1 MPGQKQEKHRFLWLS
16 RLKFKYRL
24 VILNDE
30 TFEEKLSFRLSRLNL
45 FVSVGSASILLFF
58 VFSYIIAF
66 TPLREYIPGYASVS
80 AKRDVYQLQRQAD
93 SIESALKDKD
103 LYIYNIKNIISG
115 KEIVDKIPEKGTA
128 TTPVYKDIQL
138 KSSKADSMLRAEVEN
153 KDQYSLSTPGGEELP
168 AAPRTGIS
176 NFFFFT
182 PLKGLVTNSFSPTSN
197 HLGIDIVAKPN
208 EPIKATL
215 DGTVIFSDWTLE
227 TGYTIGI
234 QHQQNLI
241 SIYKHNASLLKK
253 PGTYVKAGEPIA
265 IIGNSGELSSGPHLH
280 FELWY
285 NGSPVNPKD
294 YMAF

>member
-1 MPGQKQEKHRFLWLS
+1 MPGQKADKVWLRWLS

-30 TFEEKLSFRLSRLNL
+30 TFEEKLSFRLSRLNV
-45 FVSVGSASILLFF
+45 FVSAASASVVLFIM
-58 VFSYIIAF
+58 FSYIIAF

-80 AKRDVYQLQRQAD
+80 AKRDIYQLQRQAD
-93 SIESALKDKD
+93 SLEEAMKDKD
-103 LYIYNIKNIISG
+103 LYIVNIKNIIEG
-115 KEIVDKIPEKGTA
+115 KEIVEKLPEVPA
-128 TTPVYKDIQL
+128 SNPVYKDIQM
-138 KSSKADSMLRAEVEN
+138 KTSKEDSLLRAEVER
-153 KDQYSLSTPGGEELP
+153 KDNYSLQGDESTPVGSGPKPGL
-168 AAPRTGIS
+168 S
-176 NFFFFT
+176 HFLFFT
-182 PLKGLVTNSFSPTSN
+182 PVRGLVINSFSAATR
-197 HLGIDIVAKPN
+197 HWGVDIVAKPN
-208 EPIKATL
+208 EAIKATL
-215 DGTVIFSDWTLE
+215 DGMVIFSDWTLE

-253 PGTYVKAGEPIA
+253 AGSFVKAGEPIA

-294 YMAF
+294 FMAF